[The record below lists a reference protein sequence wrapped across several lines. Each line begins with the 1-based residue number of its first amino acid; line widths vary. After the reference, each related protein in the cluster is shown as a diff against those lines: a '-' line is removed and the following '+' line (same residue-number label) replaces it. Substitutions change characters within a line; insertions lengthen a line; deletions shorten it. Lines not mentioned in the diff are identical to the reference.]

1 MNVIVGIFKDT
12 SLMGIF
18 LLPPM
23 SPTANIATINM
34 ISSFTSRSIISVDPW
49 VVPHSKDVESS
60 RASMSLTAFEIVN
73 PTIPSTSIDTS
84 QQLHH
89 HMECHQP
96 TPPVRFFDSL
106 CSHDILD
113 FELPSEEAILEV
125 MASIE
130 NPKDEVMHQSYF
142 IDLEPM
148 KVIMMSFNL
157 GMGAFVGA
165 SNTLP
170 ILIIFYLRYIFQNL
184 PLIYFPSLPSKIC
197 VLYLLHVLMG
207 PIMELS

>member
-23 SPTANIATINM
+23 SPIANIATINM

-49 VVPHSKDVESS
+49 VVPHSEDVESS
-60 RASMSLTAFEIVN
+60 EASISFTVFDIVN
-73 PTIPSTSIDTS
+73 LTIPSTFIDTS

-89 HMECHQP
+89 HMEFHQP

-130 NPKDEVMHQSYF
+130 NPKDEVMHQSSFFYSKQ
-142 IDLEPM
+142 M
-148 KVIMMSFNL
+148 RVSMMILDSRL
-157 GMGAFVGA
+157 GEFFGA
-165 SNTLP
+165 SSIP
-170 ILIIFYLRYIFQNL
+170 
-184 PLIYFPSLPSKIC
+184 PSLDPFPPR
-197 VLYLLHVLMG
+197 LFF
-207 PIMELS
+207 